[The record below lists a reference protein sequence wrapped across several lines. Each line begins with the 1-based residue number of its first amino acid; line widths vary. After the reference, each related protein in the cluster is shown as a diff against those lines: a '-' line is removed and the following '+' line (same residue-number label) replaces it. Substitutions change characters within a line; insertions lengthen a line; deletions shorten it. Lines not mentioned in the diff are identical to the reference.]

1 MSNVRVVIVGGGKLG
16 YYLSQSMM
24 ERKYDISLIEKNKNK
39 CLNLAN
45 SLGIEVIHGDGTE
58 VEALI
63 DAGIAKADCFVAVT
77 GRDQDNLVAC
87 QLVKRK
93 FMIEKV
99 IARVNNP
106 RNLEVMKELGIYNTV
121 SSTEIITKMVEHEIH
136 NGEMQLIASLNKGR
150 ASILSMILPSDF
162 SMKDVKI
169 KDMDLPTSC
178 LIVSIAREEQ
188 FVFPHADTVLFP
200 GDEIIIFCEYNKQR
214 EIREFFGS

>member
-1 MSNVRVVIVGGGKLG
+1 MNNMRVVIVGGGKLG

-24 ERKYDISLIEKNKNK
+24 ERKYNISLIEKNKSR
-39 CLNLAN
+39 CLSLAN
-45 SLGIEVIHGDGTE
+45 SLETEVIHGDGTE
-58 VEALI
+58 IEVLI
-63 DAGIAKADCFVAVT
+63 SAGIAKADCFVAAT

-106 RNLEVMKELGIYNTV
+106 RNLAVMEELGIYNTV

-136 NGEMQLIASLNKGR
+136 NGGMQLIAGLNKGR
-150 ASILSMILPSDF
+150 ALILSMMLPEKF
-162 SMKDVKI
+162 SMKNTKI
-169 KDMDLPTSC
+169 KDLNLPSSC
-178 LIVSIAREEQ
+178 LIVSAIRKGT
-188 FVFPHADTVLFP
+188 FIFPRDDAVLLP

-214 EIREFFGS
+214 EVKEFFES

>member
-1 MSNVRVVIVGGGKLG
+1 MRVVIVGGGKLG

-24 ERKYDISLIEKNKNK
+24 ERKYNISLIEKNKSR

-45 SLGIEVIHGDGTE
+45 NLETEVIHGDGTE
-58 VEALI
+58 IEVLI
-63 DAGIAKADCFVAVT
+63 SAGIAKADCFVAAT

-106 RNLEVMKELGIYNTV
+106 RNLVVMEELGIYNTV

-136 NGEMQLIASLNKGR
+136 NEGMQLIASLNKGK
-150 ASILSMILPSDF
+150 AFILSIILREKF
-162 SMKDVKI
+162 SMKNTKI
-169 KDMDLPTSC
+169 KDWDLPPSC
-178 LIVSIAREEQ
+178 FIVSAIRKGS
-188 FVFPHADTVLFP
+188 FVSTQDDAVLLP
-200 GDEIIIFCEYNKQR
+200 GDEIIIFCEYNKLK
-214 EIREFFGS
+214 EAKAFFGCGPN